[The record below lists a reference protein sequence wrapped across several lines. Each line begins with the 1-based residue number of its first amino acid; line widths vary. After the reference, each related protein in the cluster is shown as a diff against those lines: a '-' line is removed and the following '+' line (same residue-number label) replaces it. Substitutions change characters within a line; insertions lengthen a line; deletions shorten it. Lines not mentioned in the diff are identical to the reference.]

1 MKFKKV
7 SYFCF
12 AFFSIFYL
20 FTASRV
26 NIPGVTILRWIGS
39 ILLIGCSIFLDEK
52 SKKDSLK
59 FKIPKSYGFLFL
71 AMIPTFFGIS
81 GHAIVYAYERIIS
94 LFLLLLALEEFF
106 KMKIWTNKD
115 YLNFL
120 RIYTCICFLLMIY
133 STIFPN
139 YQIGRMT
146 GAYENANF
154 LSCIASFSFIASI
167 SLLIYEDSKLKRMIW
182 FLNCVLSGYCII
194 QSGSRIGLAILVIT
208 IFLSLIIYNIK
219 LTSKTILILIIALFF
234 TIIIIILIYRYI
246 DIPALARFTSS
257 GSGNAFDRGDT
268 WKDVFIIFRKKP
280 LLGWGYGTVGYN
292 VFINTNHQYEWGMH
306 SSYFII
312 LCEMGILG
320 SICFIAFFNTYYINM
335 YLDYVLIK
343 KHISDKEVRITKFLV
358 LITFMLLVN
367 AYSESFLFSVG
378 NPMAVCFWFP
388 LILSYNRLKKYRH
401 ILKKEVN

>member
-1 MKFKKV
+1 MV
-7 SYFCF
+7 
-12 AFFSIFYL
+12 
-20 FTASRV
+20 
-26 NIPGVTILRWIGS
+26 
-39 ILLIGCSIFLDEK
+39 
-52 SKKDSLK
+52 
-59 FKIPKSYGFLFL
+59 YGY
-71 AMIPTFFGIS
+71 S
-81 GHAIVYAYERIIS
+81 
-94 LFLLLLALEEFF
+94 
-106 KMKIWTNKD
+106 KD

-120 RIYTCICFLLMIY
+120 KIYTCICFLLMIY
-133 STIFPN
+133 SSVFPN

-167 SLLIYEDSKLKRMIW
+167 SLLIYEDSKFKKMIW
-182 FLNCVLSGYCII
+182 FLNCVLSGYCVIE
-194 QSGSRIGLAILVIT
+194 SGSRIGLAILVIT

-219 LTSKTILILIIALFF
+219 LTSKTILIFIIALLF
-234 TIIIIILIYRYI
+234 TFIIIILIYHYI

-292 VFINTNHQYEWGMH
+292 VFINRNYQYEWGMH

-320 SICFIAFFNTYYINM
+320 SICFIAFFYTYYKNM

-343 KHISDKEVRITKFLV
+343 KYISDKEVRITKFLV

-388 LILSYNRLKKYRH
+388 LILSYNRLKKHRH
-401 ILKKEVN
+401 IFKKEVN